1 MTLFAVL
8 FLTVVY
14 KVVFVVKTVNV
25 TGTEKYTD
33 SEVLAASG
41 IEEGDTLYS
50 FSRTDAENEIILPL
64 SLYTLC

>member
-41 IEEGDTLYS
+41 IVEGDTLYS
-50 FSRTDAENEIILPL
+50 FSRTDATRFFL
-64 SLYTLC
+64 